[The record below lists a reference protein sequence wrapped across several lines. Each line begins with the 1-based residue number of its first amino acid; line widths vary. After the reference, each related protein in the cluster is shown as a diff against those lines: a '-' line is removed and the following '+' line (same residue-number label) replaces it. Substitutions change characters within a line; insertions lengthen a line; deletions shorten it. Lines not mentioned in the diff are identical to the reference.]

1 MQTIPVAAIL
11 DIGKTN
17 KKILLFD
24 EAYRMVFEHTER
36 MEETVDEDGFPCE
49 DLIALRDSVR
59 DMMDQVFQMSQYEV
73 KAINF
78 TTYGASFVYLD
89 DAGNPLTHLYNYLKP
104 YPEALQHALY
114 NGYGG
119 EKEFLRV
126 TSSPSLGSL
135 NSGLQVLRLKKE
147 QPAIF
152 DQVAHALHLPQ
163 YISFLFTGL
172 RVTDITSIGCHTQ
185 LWDFTQMAYHPWVEK
200 EGLTSVLAPMEKSD
214 QATRI
219 QRGNHEVWAGVGLHD
234 SSSALIPYLVSFKE
248 SFILISTGT
257 WSISLNPFDQV
268 TLTDDELEQDCLS
281 YLQFTGKPVKA
292 ARCFLGPVHEAGINR
307 IAAHF
312 ALPADFYTAMQFDQ
326 TLYRK
331 SLSLLQKQSYL
342 DFEKVDLMELG
353 SPDLSYY
360 LLMHFIV
367 RFQSA
372 STRLLLKHVKVE
384 KILVDGGFSRNEL
397 FMQMLADSFAE
408 QDVYASEV
416 PQATAMG
423 AALVLHKYW
432 NDKEIPQSIINLRAF
447 PRRIAN

>member
-59 DMMDQVFQMSQYEV
+59 DMMDQVFQLSQYEV

-89 DAGNPLTHLYNYLKP
+89 DSGNPLTHLYNYLKP
-104 YPEALQHALY
+104 YPDALQHALY
-114 NGYGG
+114 SDYGG

-135 NSGLQVLRLKKE
+135 NSGLQLLRLKKE

-172 RVTDITSIGCHTQ
+172 KRTDITSVGCHTQ
-185 LWDFTQMAYHPWVEK
+185 LWDFTHMAYHHWVEK
-200 EGLTSVLAPMEKSD
+200 EGLMPVLAPMEKSD
-214 QATRI
+214 HATKI
-219 QRGNHEVWAGVGLHD
+219 KWGSHEVWAGVGLHD
-234 SSSALIPYLVSFKE
+234 SSSALIPYLVSFKDR
-248 SFILISTGT
+248 FILISTGT
-257 WSISLNPFDQV
+257 WSISLNPFDDIP
-268 TLTDDELEQDCLS
+268 LTDEELQRDCLC
-281 YLQFTGKPVKA
+281 YLQYTGRPVKA
-292 ARCFLGPVHEAGINR
+292 ARYFLGPAHEEGVAI
-307 IAAHF
+307 IASHY
-312 ALPADFYTAMQFDQ
+312 ALPIDFYTVMQFDAN
-326 TLYRK
+326 TYGK
-331 SLSLLQKQSYL
+331 SQALLGIINASS
-342 DFEKVDLMELG
+342 FGEIDLMTVD
-353 SPDLSYY
+353 SPDLAYY
-360 LLMHFIV
+360 LLMHFLV
-367 RFQSA
+367 LAQVT
-372 STRLLLKHVKVE
+372 STRLLMRHQSTKR
-384 KILVDGGFSRNEL
+384 ILVDGGFSKNAI
-397 FMQMLADSFAE
+397 FMKLLANTFGNIP
-408 QDVYASEV
+408 VYASEV

-423 AALVLHKYW
+423 AALALHAYW
-432 NDKEIPQSIINLRAF
+432 NTKELPSEIITLKAYSHF
-447 PRRIAN
+447 PN

>member
-24 EAYRMVFEHTER
+24 EAYRMVFEHTAR

-59 DMMDQVFQMSQYEV
+59 DMMSQVFQMSQYEV

-114 NGYGG
+114 SDYGG

-152 DQVAHALHLPQ
+152 NQVTHALHLPQ

-172 RVTDITSIGCHTQ
+172 KRTDITSVGCHTQ
-185 LWDFTQMAYHPWVEK
+185 LWDFTQMTYHHWVDK
-200 EGLTSVLAPMEKSD
+200 EGLMPVLAPMEKSD
-214 QATRI
+214 HATRI
-219 QRGNHEVWAGVGLHD
+219 KWGSHEVWAGVGLHD
-234 SSSALIPYLVSFKE
+234 SSSALIPYLVSFKDR
-248 SFILISTGT
+248 FILVSTGT
-257 WSISLNPFDQV
+257 WSISLNPFDDIP
-268 TLTDDELEQDCLS
+268 LTDEELQRDCLC
-281 YLQFTGKPVKA
+281 YLQYTGRPVKA
-292 ARCFLGPVHEAGINR
+292 SRYFLGPAHEEGVAI

-312 ALPADFYTAMQFDQ
+312 ALPSDFYTVMQFDGDI
-326 TLYRK
+326 YRK
-331 SLSLLQKQSYL
+331 SQALLDNSTASS
-342 DFEKVDLMELG
+342 FEDIDLMTVG
-353 SPDLSYY
+353 SPDLAYY
-360 LLMHFIV
+360 LLMHFLV
-367 RFQSA
+367 QAQVA
-372 STRLLLKHVKVE
+372 STRLLMRHQSADR
-384 KILVDGGFSRNEL
+384 ILVDGGFSKNAI
-397 FMQMLADSFAE
+397 FMQLLASAFDNIPVF
-408 QDVYASEV
+408 ASEV

-423 AALVLHKYW
+423 AALALHAYW
-432 NDKEIPQSIINLRAF
+432 NNQELPTEI
-447 PRRIAN
+447 IALKAYSN

>member
-1 MQTIPVAAIL
+1 MQAIPVAAIL

-24 EAYRMVFEHTER
+24 ETYSMVYEHTER

-49 DLIALRDSVR
+49 DLMALRDSVIE
-59 DMMDQVFQMSQYEV
+59 MMGQVFQMDQYEV

-114 NGYGG
+114 SDNGG

-163 YISFLFTGL
+163 YISYLFTGAINS
-172 RVTDITSIGCHTQ
+172 DITSVGCHTQ
-185 LWDFTQMAYHPWVEK
+185 LWDFTRMDYHKWVDR

-214 QATRI
+214 HANRI
-219 QRGNHEVWAGVGLHD
+219 QWGNHELWAGIGLHD

-248 SFILISTGT
+248 PFILISTGT
-257 WSISLNPFDQV
+257 WSISLNPFDGIP
-268 TLTDDELEQDCLS
+268 LTDEELQHDCLC
-281 YLQFTGKPVKA
+281 YLQYTGKPVKA
-292 ARCFLGPVHEAGINR
+292 ARYFLGPAHENGVAI
-307 IAAHF
+307 IASHY
-312 ALPADFYTAMQFDQ
+312 ALPIDFYTVMQFDAN
-326 TLYRK
+326 TYEK
-331 SLSLLQKQSYL
+331 SQALLGIINASS
-342 DFEKVDLMELG
+342 FGEIDLMTVD
-353 SPDLSYY
+353 SPDLAYY
-360 LLMHFIV
+360 LLMHFLVQNQI
-367 RFQSA
+367 A
-372 STRLLLKHVKVE
+372 STRLLMQHQSTKR
-384 KILVDGGFSRNEL
+384 ILVDGGFSKNAI
-397 FMQMLADSFAE
+397 FMQLMAKVFGDIPVF
-408 QDVYASEV
+408 ASEV

-423 AALVLHKYW
+423 AALALHSYW
-432 NDKEIPQSIINLRAF
+432 NNKQLPSEI
-447 PRRIAN
+447 IALKAYPSGLN